1 MLCTRQK
8 KNEKN
13 DRTPM
18 ISLKTVLEYM
28 LFHWCRVKKKT
39 IMQTC
44 QNHSA
49 QLVGL

>member
-1 MLCTRQK
+1 MLCTRQ